1 MDEQRVAER
10 LASAERRLVRL
21 QQRLH
26 RAVMRSKQDDTELEQ
41 LALQYYEARREAE
54 AALEAWRRLQSTP
67 RTAEAQPQVA
77 PDPPPALA
85 PTARLRFARW
95 LYEQGYISG

>member
-26 RAVMRSKQDDTELEQ
+26 RVVVRGRHENSELEQ
-41 LALQYYEARREAE
+41 LARQYYEARREAE
-54 AALEAWRRLQSTP
+54 AALEAWRRLQSAP
-67 RTAEAQPQVA
+67 RASEAQPAA
-77 PDPPPALA
+77 PDPPPAPA
-85 PTARLRFARW
+85 PAARLRFARW
-95 LYEQGYISG
+95 LYKRGYISG